1 MPAVIV
7 PLIYGL
13 VAGTSIWVAVAIAAA
28 VFLIN
33 RVLEP
38 SASNKTPNKGAS
50 QLVNYFNTE
59 APLSLVVGRTRI
71 GGMETIPPTLSGVS
85 FEFLNKVLTLA
96 GHEVDSYE
104 SVYFNNDL
112 ISGADIGSI
121 AGNAN
126 DGLVNAGIYANL
138 AYIRRYYGTSSQ
150 TVDWKLNHEILI
162 GGESTSSTY
171 TTDFRGA
178 GIAYT
183 ALSFTFNQDVY
194 HGVPQVSLDINGA
207 KMYDP
212 RQDSTVSGGSGSHRA
227 DDPTTWT
234 YPINPN
240 HALAIGWYLLTATGG
255 DYAKVE
261 INWPTFITSANTC
274 DALVATPI
282 PFAAFTNV
290 GNGTNDGRNFIK
302 SGGSTAW
309 DSGSYSTDSIKSGSI
324 SVSLY
329 ASGKSAAFGLHTSA
343 ALPASSRDGAYMIV
357 FGATTIVIRESGT
370 DKTTITRTAVAGTD
384 WAKIEYVGNAIRYIV
399 NGKIVRTTAVATANQ
414 ALYMNVGQNE
424 VGAGIIVGNQPRY
437 SCNGQ
442 FFAATTPDE
451 FISNCKDLATGMLG
465 RLIYTNGTWS
475 CYAGAWQ
482 TPTFTIAKSDWCS
495 PVSIRFDGGIGAR
508 YNRMHTWYIDPM
520 RGFQKMESM
529 PRYNAT
535 YVSNDGGKYIDRET
549 DQLFCNDEYEA
560 QRKGEFLLRQSRNQI
575 SITGL
580 LPPRFQDLSL
590 LDTGTIVMSDIGW
603 TSKTFRIVSIEMN
616 QDGSYLCSFQEEQ
629 STDWTDLAVG
639 EYNQISPQILP
650 VINQPIPSAPT
661 GLTIAETIMGTL
673 NFSIGKPVVL
683 PINTRYQII
692 AAPSSTGFVNSGNV
706 IWEGDALNA
715 YVPTTYGMN
724 YYSARAYCGSA
735 GYSGYYPNSFGTP
748 WRTLPRADNTANAS
762 QIIPDADFS
771 VGSQSYWMFTP
782 NSTGYEP
789 TGFDVGFLLA
799 GSASYV
805 TSLNGGTAGG
815 VNIAISRPESLS
827 VAKGIHLY
835 GIPHPNAVTS
845 YGLPTGSEFQ
855 LYRAYMRYRVN
866 SIFATPN
873 YPSIAARAIRR
884 IVVPN
889 SLNATQIGIVDFS
902 VAISSSTIGAVRET
916 EGYFCSRSTSGGEQ
930 YRTALYGGLFVS
942 CVDSALLNMDID
954 YLSIDQVLPSNQ
966 PLISKVME
974 SQFIEEHLA
983 YLQNVPAQTSSV
995 NYRLDSNDLP
1005 RWKINDVIS
1014 FARPTSSA
1022 PGYFYTIA
1030 SSYFLTQAGT
1040 SAVNSKIS
1048 FSPNVSGPM
1057 SITRTGSY
1065 NFIIFGSGLS

>member
-1 MPAVIV
+1 MPA
-7 PLIYGL
+7 
-13 VAGTSIWVAVAIAAA
+13 AIAGLFFAVGTFGYAVVYAA
-28 VFLIN
+28 VVFGLSYVVN
-33 RVLEP
+33 RVLAP
-38 SASNKTPNKGAS
+38 STRKDNGRGTS

-59 APLSLVVGRTRI
+59 APLSLVIGRTRI

-85 FEFLNKVLTLA
+85 FEVLNKVITLA

-112 ISGADIGSI
+112 ISGGDIGAI
-121 AGNAN
+121 TGTTN
-126 DGLVNAGIYANL
+126 DGLVSAGTYANL

-150 TVDWKLNHEILI
+150 TVDWKLNNQILI
-162 GGESTSSTY
+162 GGELTSSTF
-171 TTDFRGA
+171 TTAFRGL

-194 HGVPQVSLDINGA
+194 RGAPQVSLDVNGA

-212 RQDSTVSGGSGSHRA
+212 RQDSTVNGGSGSHRA
-227 DDPTTWT
+227 DDSTTWT
-234 YPINPN
+234 YPINPSP
-240 HALAIGWYLLTATGG
+240 ALAIGWYLLTATGG
-255 DYAKVE
+255 DYAKGE

-274 DALVATPI
+274 DALVATAI
-282 PFAAFTNV
+282 PFATFTNV
-290 GNGTNDGRNFIK
+290 GNGTNDGRNFTK
-302 SGGSTAW
+302 SSGSTAW

-324 SVSLY
+324 SISLY

-357 FGATTIVIRESGT
+357 FGATTIIVRELGV
-370 DKTTITRTAVAGTD
+370 DKITITRTAVAGTD
-384 WAKIEYVGNAIRYIV
+384 WAKIEYVGTAIRYIV

-424 VGAGIIVGNQPRY
+424 VGAGIIVGSQPRY

-451 FISNCKDLATGMLG
+451 FIANCKDLATAMLG
-465 RLIYTNGTWS
+465 RLVYTNGTWS
-475 CYAGAWQ
+475 CFAGTWQ

-529 PRYNAT
+529 PRYNTT
-535 YVSNDGGKYIDRET
+535 YVANDGGKYIDRET

-590 LDTGTIVMSDIGW
+590 LDTGTIVMSDLGW

-639 EYNQISPQILP
+639 EYNQISPQILSP
-650 VINQPIPSAPT
+650 INQPIPSSPT

-673 NFSIGKPVVL
+673 NFSIGKPVIL

-771 VGSQSYWMFTP
+771 VGSQSYWMFTS

-789 TGFDVGFLLA
+789 VGFDVGFLLA

-805 TSLNGGTAGG
+805 ASLSGGTAGG
-815 VNIAISRPESLS
+815 VNIAISRPESLTT
-827 VAKGIHLY
+827 AKGIHLY

-845 YGLPTGSEFQ
+845 YGLPTGTEFQ

-866 SIFATPN
+866 SIFATPS

-902 VAISSSTIGAVRET
+902 IAISSSTVGSIREA
-916 EGYFCSRSTSGGEQ
+916 EGYFCSRSSSGGEQ
-930 YRTALYGGLFVS
+930 YRTAVYGGLYVA
-942 CVDSALLNMDID
+942 CVDSAFINLDID

-983 YLQNVPAQTSSV
+983 YLQNVPAQTSSIS
-995 NYRLDSNDLP
+995 YRLDSFDLP
-1005 RWKINDVIS
+1005 RWKINNVIS
-1014 FARPTSSA
+1014 FARPNSSA
-1022 PGYFYTIA
+1022 PGLFYTIE

-1065 NFIIFGSGLS
+1065 NFIVFGNGLS